1 MLATSKPSRVKFRG
15 FVLGAALFGAAC
27 GANLAP
33 VLNGSHTPLT
43 GTTAGT
49 DPAAHAHEAI
59 LRAVRSRGWTVAAD
73 APGVVTASIEK
84 GALAATVDIPYTAS
98 DYSIIHKSSS
108 PALKFD
114 GTRIHKHYNLWVDRL
129 RASINEELSRAPS
142 VPAPSAPPP
151 PAKPTT

>member
-1 MLATSKPSRVKFRG
+1 MLTTSKPSRLKFRA

-33 VLNGSHTPLT
+33 VLNVNHAPLAGTP
-43 GTTAGT
+43 AGT
-49 DPAAHAHEAI
+49 DPSAHAHDAI

-84 GALAATVDIPYTAS
+84 GDLKATVDIPYTAT
-98 DYSIIHKSSS
+98 DYSVIHKASS

-129 RASINEELSRAPS
+129 RTSINEELSRASS
-142 VPAPSAPPP
+142 VPAAP

>member
-1 MLATSKPSRVKFRG
+1 MPVTKPSSLKFRA

-33 VLNGSHTPLT
+33 VLNVEHAPL
-43 GTTAGT
+43 AGT
-49 DPAAHAHEAI
+49 PAGTEPSAHAHEAI

-142 VPAPSAPPP
+142 VPAPTPPP